1 MCRAAV
7 RVAGLL
13 IEGLGVVDAEV
24 MGEVAGVQAG
34 ASFQEGGV
42 GVSASAGPVPAGDS
56 RDNGDQ

>member
-1 MCRAAV
+1 V